1 MWIDFMGVALDGMPE
16 ETLAQPDGLVTVRID
31 PESGLLAS
39 ASQPGAVFETFR
51 SENVP
56 RQSLVET
63 STSPGSTPASTPES
77 GVTEQLF

>member
-1 MWIDFMGVALDGMPE
+1 MPE
-16 ETLAQPDGLVTVRID
+16 KILAQPDGLVTVRID

-51 SENVP
+51 SQNVP

-63 STSPGSTPASTPES
+63 STSSGSTPTLTPES